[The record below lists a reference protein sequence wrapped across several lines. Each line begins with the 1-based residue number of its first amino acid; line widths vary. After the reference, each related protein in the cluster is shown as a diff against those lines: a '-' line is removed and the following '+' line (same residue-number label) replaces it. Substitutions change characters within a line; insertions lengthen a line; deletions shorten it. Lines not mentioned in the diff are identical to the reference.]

1 MAKEQLEKLSK
12 EELIEIITEIEENN
26 TFYKKTEEKLEEIKI
41 KIQEDGND
49 LNNHLIDSQ
58 REMIDAL
65 NKKLFKVIEEKRNLS
80 KELYEIKKSLK

>member
-80 KELYEIKKSLK
+80 KELYEIKKLLK